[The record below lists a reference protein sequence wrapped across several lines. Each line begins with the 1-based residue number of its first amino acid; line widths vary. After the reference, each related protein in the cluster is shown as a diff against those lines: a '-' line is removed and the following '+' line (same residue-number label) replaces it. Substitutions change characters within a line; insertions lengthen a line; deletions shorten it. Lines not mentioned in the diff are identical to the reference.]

1 MGCTTREGQLSRKK
15 IHTYVHVFMCVRF
28 VYNATPS
35 SQWQNPH
42 FSKNIQAEIELL
54 SDHISYHSIHVLYLQ
69 SFIHT
74 NICK

>member
-1 MGCTTREGQLSRKK
+1 MGRTTREGQLSRKK

-42 FSKNIQAEIELL
+42 FTKK
-54 SDHISYHSIHVLYLQ
+54 
-69 SFIHT
+69 HT
-74 NICK
+74 SRNRTVK